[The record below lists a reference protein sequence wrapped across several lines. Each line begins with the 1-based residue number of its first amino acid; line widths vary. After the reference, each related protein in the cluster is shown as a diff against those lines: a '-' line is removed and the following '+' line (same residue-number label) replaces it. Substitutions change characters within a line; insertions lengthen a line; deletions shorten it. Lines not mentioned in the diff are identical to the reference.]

1 MAKNA
6 ILAAILSFIL
16 PGLGEIYV
24 GKLMIGIILVIIALI
39 ATAAIFMVSSY
50 AWIVYIIVWIYAIY
64 DSYTSAKA
72 VE

>member
-50 AWIVYIIVWIYAIY
+50 AWVVYIIVWIYAIY

>member
-1 MAKNA
+1 MAKNT

-24 GKLMIGIILVIIALI
+24 GKLMFGIILVIIGLI
-39 ATAAIFMVSSY
+39 AAAAIFMISSY
-50 AWIVYIIVWIYAIY
+50 GWILYIIVWIYAIY

>member
-50 AWIVYIIVWIYAIY
+50 AWILYIIVWIYAIY